1 MRSTSAV
8 ETSIQAVSAGTI
20 AGGGAAAA
28 AGAASWKAA
37 SIAAAGKSDETTEIS
52 GLRVGDDPQSNAV
65 GILANDS
72 EDIQL
77 NAPRQAL
84 ILHFSRGI
92 DTISVIF
99 RPV

>member
-1 MRSTSAV
+1 M
-8 ETSIQAVSAGTI
+8 

-72 EDIQL
+72 EDMQL
-77 NAPRQAL
+77 NARRQAL
-84 ILHFSRGI
+84 ILHFFL
-92 DTISVIF
+92 DIF
-99 RPV
+99 RFSAVFRLD